1 MENQCATSFHPK
13 RGLIWILIINTIPI
27 QLGINV
33 PIKTVNV
40 GEICSPARWHQHS
53 FGQRPIQRSPAPCGP
68 RAGGL
73 VWGFF
78 QFSTSEVVSH
88 GLKAGSMY
96 VKPDDFGI
104 FSFLN
109 PRRLRLQ
116 VLYNAASAHTPQ
128 HLDRKDFDTCWTNP
142 SFAKQ
147 QRSSKSPM
155 DREENHL
162 VSAIYSKKIVISS
175 YTDGSL
181 TLSHLITSA
190 IYSEDI
196 IL

>member
-1 MENQCATSFHPK
+1 MEPFFKFTTPPSNCCPPKNVDGSCCCWHHQPCSHKLEGNMENQCATSFHPK

-128 HLDRKDFDTCWTNP
+128 HLDRKDFDTC
-142 SFAKQ
+142 
-147 QRSSKSPM
+147 
-155 DREENHL
+155 
-162 VSAIYSKKIVISS
+162 
-175 YTDGSL
+175 
-181 TLSHLITSA
+181 
-190 IYSEDI
+190 
-196 IL
+196 